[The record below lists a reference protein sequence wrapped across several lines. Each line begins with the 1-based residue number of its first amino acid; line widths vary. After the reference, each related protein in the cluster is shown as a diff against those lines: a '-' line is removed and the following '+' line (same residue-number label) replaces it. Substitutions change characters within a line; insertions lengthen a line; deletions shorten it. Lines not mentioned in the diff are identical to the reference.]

1 MTTEQ
6 MEQAL
11 QSMLA
16 QMQSLQAQLAEAN
29 NNAAKVASVEPKAE
43 EKPARKKWY
52 EMTDAE
58 KAEARKEAAEKA
70 KATPIEERKAAIE
83 KKLEAWE
90 AENEVKYLERI
101 HPETGVA
108 WVAHHVITSK
118 TGVKYD
124 YLSVHPVSWADN
136 YEEVKTWLSEHG
148 FRGSC
153 YKGLLRYS
161 KVYTDA
167 DLKALQDKFYPEEEP
182 VAETSPVAEPEEVE
196 EVEEVTPVEE
206 VEELPEPETHVEV
219 KGNPLTDLMKSAGFD
234 PVEALDKLI
243 KENADIY

>member
-1 MTTEQ
+1 

-11 QSMLA
+11 QAMLA

-29 NNAAKVASVEPKAE
+29 NNAVKASVEQPKAE
-43 EKPARKKWY
+43 AQPRKKWY

-70 KATPIEERKAAIE
+70 KAQPLEDRKAAIE
-83 KKLEAWE
+83 KKLDAWKS
-90 AENEVKYLERI
+90 ENEVSRLELL
-101 HPETGVA
+101 HPEDGVA
-108 WVAHHVITSK
+108 WVAIHTITSK

-161 KVYTDA
+161 KAYTDA
-167 DLKALQDKFYPEEEP
+167 DLKAIQDKFYPEDDEP
-182 VAETSPVAEPEEVE
+182 VVETSPVAEVEEAE

-219 KGNPLTDLMKSAGFD
+219 KGNPLADLMKSAGFD

>member
-1 MTTEQ
+1 

-11 QSMLA
+11 QAMLV

-29 NNAAKVASVEPKAE
+29 NTSVEQPKVEAQ
-43 EKPARKKWY
+43 PRKRWS

-58 KAEARKEAAEKA
+58 KAEARKEAAAKA
-70 KATPIEERKAAIE
+70 KAQPMEERKAAIE
-83 KKLEAWE
+83 KKLEAWKS
-90 AENEVKYLERI
+90 ENEVSRI
-101 HPETGVA
+101 ELLHPEDGVA
-108 WVAHHVITSK
+108 WVAIHTITSK

-124 YLSVHPVSWADN
+124 YISVHPVSWADN
-136 YEEVKTWLSEHG
+136 YEEVKAWLSEHG

-161 KVYTDA
+161 KAYTDA
-167 DLKALQDKFYPEEEP
+167 DWELLQAKFIEEP
-182 VAETSPVAEPEEVE
+182 DMATAPTPVDETSPVAEPE

-219 KGNPLTDLMKSAGFD
+219 NGNPLADLMKSTGFD
-234 PVEALDKLI
+234 PAEALDNILKSTT
-243 KENADIY
+243 Y

>member
-1 MTTEQ
+1 

-11 QSMLA
+11 QAMLA

-29 NNAAKVASVEPKAE
+29 NTSVEQPKAE
-43 EKPARKKWY
+43 AQPRKKWH

-58 KAEARKEAAEKA
+58 KAEARKEAAAKA
-70 KATPIEERKAAIE
+70 KAQPLEERKAAIE

-90 AENEVKYLERI
+90 QENEVKYLERI

-136 YEEVKTWLSEHG
+136 YEEVKAWLSEHG

-161 KVYTDA
+161 KAYTDA
-167 DLKALQDKFYPEEEP
+167 DLKAIQDKFYPEEDEP
-182 VAETSPVAEPEEVE
+182 VAETSPVAEPEE
-196 EVEEVTPVEE
+196 VEE

-219 KGNPLTDLMKSAGFD
+219 KGNPLADLMKSTGFD

>member
-1 MTTEQ
+1 MTMTKEQ

-11 QSMLA
+11 QAMLA

-29 NNAAKVASVEPKAE
+29 NTSVEQPKAE
-43 EKPARKKWY
+43 AQPRKKWY

-58 KAEARKEAAEKA
+58 KAEARKEAAAKA
-70 KATPIEERKAAIE
+70 KAQPLEERKAAIE

-90 AENEVKYLERI
+90 QENEVKYLERI

-136 YEEVKTWLSEHG
+136 YEEVKQWLSEHG

-161 KVYTDA
+161 KAYTDA
-167 DLKALQDKFYPEEEP
+167 DLKAIQDKFYPEDEP

-196 EVEEVTPVEE
+196 EVTPVEE
-206 VEELPEPETHVEV
+206 VEELPETHVEV
-219 KGNPLTDLMKSAGFD
+219 KGNPLADLMKSSGFD

>member
-29 NNAAKVASVEPKAE
+29 NNNAVKASVEQPKAE
-43 EKPARKKWY
+43 EKPRKKWY

-83 KKLEAWE
+83 KKLEAWKS
-90 AENEVKYLERI
+90 ENEVSRLELL
-101 HPETGVA
+101 HPEDGVA
-108 WVAHHVITSK
+108 WVAIHTITSK

-124 YLSVHPVSWADN
+124 YISVHPVSWADN
-136 YEEVKTWLSEHG
+136 YEEVKQWLSDHG

-161 KVYTDA
+161 KAYTDA
-167 DLKALQDKFYPEEEP
+167 DWALLQAKFIEEP
-182 VAETSPVAEPEEVE
+182 VAETSPVAEVE

-219 KGNPLTDLMKSAGFD
+219 KGNPLADLMKSSGFD
-234 PVEALDKLI
+234 PVEALDSIL
-243 KENADIY
+243 NSTTF

>member
-29 NNAAKVASVEPKAE
+29 NNAVKASEEPKAE
-43 EKPARKKWY
+43 AQPRKKWY

-58 KAEARKEAAEKA
+58 KAEARKEAAAKA
-70 KATPIEERKAAIE
+70 KAQPLEERKAAIV
-83 KKLEAWE
+83 KKLVAWKS
-90 AENEVKYLERI
+90 ENEVSRLEI
-101 HPETGVA
+101 LHPEDGVA
-108 WVAHHVITSK
+108 WVAIHTITSK

-136 YEEVKTWLSEHG
+136 YEEVKQWLSEHG

-161 KVYTDA
+161 KAYTDA
-167 DLKALQDKFYPEEEP
+167 DWELLKAKFIEEPDMATAPTP
-182 VAETSPVAEPEEVE
+182 VAETSPVAEPE

-219 KGNPLTDLMKSAGFD
+219 KGNPLADLMKSTGFD
-234 PVEALDKLI
+234 PAEALDNILKSTT
-243 KENADIY
+243 Y

>member
-1 MTTEQ
+1 MTKEQ

-11 QSMLA
+11 QAMLA

-29 NNAAKVASVEPKAE
+29 NNATKVASVEPKAE
-43 EKPARKKWY
+43 AQPRKKWY

-58 KAEARKEAAEKA
+58 KAEARKEAAAKA
-70 KATPIEERKAAIE
+70 KAQPLEERKAAIE
-83 KKLEAWE
+83 KKLEAWKQ
-90 AENEVKYLERI
+90 ENDVKFLERI

-136 YEEVKTWLSEHG
+136 YEEVKQWLSEHG

-161 KVYTDA
+161 KAYTDA
-167 DLKALQDKFYPEEEP
+167 DLKAIQDKFYPEDAP
-182 VAETSPVAEPEEVE
+182 VAETSPVAEPE

-219 KGNPLTDLMKSAGFD
+219 KGNPLADLMKSSGFD
-234 PVEALDKLI
+234 PAEALDNILKSTTC
-243 KENADIY
+243 

>member
-1 MTTEQ
+1 

-29 NNAAKVASVEPKAE
+29 NNATKVASVEPKAE
-43 EKPARKKWY
+43 EKPRKKWY

-234 PVEALDKLI
+234 PVKALDNLI
-243 KENADIY
+243 KENANVY

>member
-11 QSMLA
+11 PAMLA

-29 NNAAKVASVEPKAE
+29 NNNAVKASVEQPKAE

-58 KAEARKEAAEKA
+58 KAEARKEAAAKA
-70 KATPIEERKAAIE
+70 KAQPLEERKAAIE
-83 KKLEAWE
+83 KKLDAWKS
-90 AENEVKYLERI
+90 ENEVSRLELL
-101 HPETGVA
+101 HPEDGVA
-108 WVAHHVITSK
+108 WVAIHTITSK

-124 YLSVHPVSWADN
+124 YISVHPVSWADN
-136 YEEVKTWLSEHG
+136 YEEVKQWLSDHG

-161 KVYTDA
+161 KAYTDA
-167 DLKALQDKFYPEEEP
+167 DWALLQAKFIEEPDMATAPTP
-182 VAETSPVAEPEEVE
+182 VAETSPVA
-196 EVEEVTPVEE
+196 E

-219 KGNPLTDLMKSAGFD
+219 KGNPLADLMKSSGFD
-234 PVEALDKLI
+234 PAEALDNILKSTT
-243 KENADIY
+243 Y

>member
-1 MTTEQ
+1 MTKEQ

-11 QSMLA
+11 QAMLA

-29 NNAAKVASVEPKAE
+29 NNNAVKASVEQPKAE
-43 EKPARKKWY
+43 AQPRKKWY

-136 YEEVKTWLSEHG
+136 YEEVKQWLSEHG

-161 KVYTDA
+161 KAYTDA
-167 DLKALQDKFYPEEEP
+167 DLKAIQDKFYPEDEP

-196 EVEEVTPVEE
+196 EVTPVEE
-206 VEELPEPETHVEV
+206 VEELPEPDTHVEV
-219 KGNPLTDLMKSAGFD
+219 KGNPLADLMKSAGFD

>member
-1 MTTEQ
+1 

-11 QSMLA
+11 QAMLA

-29 NNAAKVASVEPKAE
+29 NNNAVKASVEQPKAE
-43 EKPARKKWY
+43 AQPRKKWY

-58 KAEARKEAAEKA
+58 KAEARKEAAAKA
-70 KATPIEERKAAIE
+70 KAQPLEERKAAIE
-83 KKLEAWE
+83 KKLDAWKS
-90 AENEVKYLERI
+90 ENEVSRLELL
-101 HPETGVA
+101 HPEDGVA
-108 WVAHHVITSK
+108 WVAIHTITSK

-161 KVYTDA
+161 KAYTDA
-167 DLKALQDKFYPEEEP
+167 DWALLQAKFIEEPDMATAPTP
-182 VAETSPVAEPEEVE
+182 VAETSPVAEAE
-196 EVEEVTPVEE
+196 EVEEVTPVAE

-219 KGNPLTDLMKSAGFD
+219 KGNPLADLMKSSGFD

>member
-29 NNAAKVASVEPKAE
+29 NNNAVKASVEQPKSDAQ
-43 EKPARKKWY
+43 PRKKWY

-70 KATPIEERKAAIE
+70 KAQPLEDRKAAIE
-83 KKLEAWE
+83 KKLDAWKS
-90 AENEVKYLERI
+90 ENEVSRLELL
-101 HPETGVA
+101 HPEDGVA
-108 WVAHHVITSK
+108 WVAIHTITSK

-124 YLSVHPVSWADN
+124 YISVHPVSWADN
-136 YEEVKTWLSEHG
+136 YEEVKQWLSDHG

-161 KVYTDA
+161 KAYTDA
-167 DLKALQDKFYPEEEP
+167 DWALLQAKFIEEPDMATAPTP
-182 VAETSPVAEPEEVE
+182 VAETSPVA

-219 KGNPLTDLMKSAGFD
+219 KGNPLADLMKSTGFD
-234 PVEALDKLI
+234 PAEALDNILKSTT
-243 KENADIY
+243 Y

>member
-1 MTTEQ
+1 

-11 QSMLA
+11 QAMLA

-29 NNAAKVASVEPKAE
+29 NNNAVKASVEQPKAE
-43 EKPARKKWY
+43 EKPRKKWA

-58 KAEARKEAAEKA
+58 KASARKEAAEKA
-70 KATPIEERKAAIE
+70 KAQPLEERKAAIE
-83 KKLEAWE
+83 KKLSAWKS
-90 AENEVKYLERI
+90 ENEVSRLELL
-101 HPETGVA
+101 HPEDGVA
-108 WVAHHVITSK
+108 WVAIHTVTSK

-136 YEEVKTWLSEHG
+136 YEEVKQWLSEHG

-161 KVYTDA
+161 KAYTDA
-167 DLKALQDKFYPEEEP
+167 DWALLQAKFIDEP
-182 VAETSPVAEPEEVE
+182 DMATATTPVVETSIVVEPEDREDELE
-196 EVEEVTPVEE
+196 EVEE
-206 VEELPEPETHVEV
+206 VEELPEPKTHVEV
-219 KGNPLTDLMKSAGFD
+219 KGNPLADLMKSAGFD